1 MKKLLLVG
9 SILIGALTA
18 ANAQN
23 EITTKNIT
31 PLEYKVITIVESI
44 VPGGAGR
51 SRIIENGTELNV
63 EEFTTERTDGKKS
76 KQKNVKRSGAKVDKF
91 NESKLLNFYSMVGIN
106 FQNIASNDALIT
118 SKMNVLAK
126 EGWEL
131 TFVTS
136 GVESNSGDSDG
147 QGIFITRMIFKK

>member
-1 MKKLLLVG
+1 MKKALLTL
-9 SILIGALTA
+9 SLIIFTLS
-18 ANAQN
+18 NVQAQ
-23 EITTKNIT
+23 ESSQKEV
-31 PLEYKVITIVESI
+31 EYKVITIVESI

-51 SRIIENGTELNV
+51 SRIIENGTELDVTNY
-63 EEFTTERTDGKKS
+63 TTERTDGKKS
-76 KQKNVKRSGAKVDKF
+76 KQKNVDRSSAKVDKF

-118 SKMNVLAK
+118 SKMNTLSK

-136 GVESNSGDSDG
+136 GVESKGSKDDG
-147 QGIFITRMIFKK
+147 AGIFITRMIFKK